1 MVARNALLRF
11 GLVGLVALTACDQL
25 PLLAPTGSTVILSS
39 SHIVLGVSETAEL
52 TATIVENGGTPVH
65 NGTLVVFTTTLGQLD
80 LTEVRTNNGRANVRL
95 SANGSSGVAR
105 ITASSGGARSEALEI
120 TIGAAAADTVSLS
133 ASPGTIP
140 PLGGSVMLTA
150 TVRGTGGQGLAGIP
164 VTFSATSGSLNPT
177 TAVTDSLG
185 DARSTLTAG
194 QESRVQA
201 RAGTKVSSELTISVR
216 AATGLT
222 VTPPATAPLAGAVTT
237 ISVAPIGTNAVV
249 RNVVL
254 EFGDGSSTPLGTI
267 TAATSVP
274 HIYQSSGTYSVRAT
288 GIDSNGDSVAGATS
302 VIVLP
307 SAPVNVNLTASP
319 NPATVGAQVTLT
331 AVVTP
336 STTQVERFNWNF
348 GDGSPV
354 ISTSGNITTHGYAAI
369 GTYTVTV
376 TVTTTDGTTPP
387 PGRVEVR
394 VQ

>member
-1 MVARNALLRF
+1 
-11 GLVGLVALTACDQL
+11 
-25 PLLAPTGSTVILSS
+25 
-39 SHIVLGVSETAEL
+39 
-52 TATIVENGGTPVH
+52 VH

-80 LTEVRTNNGRANVRL
+80 LTEARTNNGRANVRL

-120 TIGAAAADTVSLS
+120 TIGAAAADTVSLA

-140 PLGGSVMLTA
+140 ALGGSVVLTA

-164 VTFSATSGSLNPT
+164 VTFSATTGSLNPQ
-177 TAVTDSLG
+177 TAITDSLG
-185 DARSTLTAG
+185 EARSTLTAS
-194 QESRVQA
+194 QESRVTA
-201 RAGTKVSSELTISVR
+201 RAGTKVSSELVVAVR
-216 AATGLT
+216 PATGLT

-249 RNVVL
+249 RNVVVD
-254 EFGDGSSTPLGTI
+254 FGDGSSTPLGTI

-274 HIYQSSGTYSVRAT
+274 HIYQSSGTYTVRAN
-288 GIDSNGDSVAGATS
+288 GIDSNGEAVSGSTS

-307 SAPVNVNLTASP
+307 SAPVNVNLTATAGNSTGP
-319 NPATVGAQVTLT
+319 FTVGQQVTFT

-336 STTQVERFNWNF
+336 TTTQVERYVWNF
-348 GDGSPV
+348 GDGTPV
-354 ISTSGNITTHGYAAI
+354 ISTSGNVTTHGFAAA
-369 GTYTVTV
+369 GTYPATV
-376 TVTTTDGTTPP
+376 TVTTTDGTTPA